1 MPRVTRIV
9 SNSQDEQKKKRT
21 AAYCRVST
29 DSTDQINSLANQVR
43 TYTKKINKNPEWE
56 LVDIF
61 ADEGLSGTSMNKRD
75 DLLRLLDMCRHGLV
89 DLIICKSIS
98 RFGRNTREVLE
109 TVRELKLLGIAVH
122 FEKEGIY
129 TLNLGDEM
137 LLSTFAAIAEEESV
151 AISHNVRFTIKKKM
165 QNGTYVNGCVPYG
178 FRLIDGVMIPYESE
192 AIIVRLLFKHYL
204 EGYSTPALVR
214 WLEEEGVLTKN
225 GNTKWNIRIVS
236 RMLSNEKYVGDTLYQ
251 KKYKEPTVPFKQ
263 RINYGQEE
271 QYYCTG
277 THQGI
282 VDRETF
288 DKVQALL
295 QKRRATFAKRTHEN
309 YQFYP
314 LSSKIRCK
322 ECGNVFRR
330 RVSNG
335 CISWGCSTHIADRL
349 KCDSHYYKEERIYD
363 SFIGIINCLRFGSFD
378 ILVNAVGGNKPAATT
393 NDKTDFFN
401 LDSKAVGDVMI
412 LNLMG
417 GAMLPCQ
424 VFGPDL
430 VNNENG
436 GVIIN
441 ISSMNA
447 FRPLTRIPCYSA
459 AKAAVSNF
467 TQWLAVDMAQ
477 KYGEKIRVNAIAPGF
492 FLTDQNRFL
501 LTNEA
506 DGSLT
511 KRGEQILTHTPMG
524 RFGDPE
530 DLIGTLVWLCSDA
543 SKFVTGIV
551 VPVDGGFSAYSGV

>member
-1 MPRVTRIV
+1 MPKVTRIIN
-9 SNSQDEQKKKRT
+9 NSQSEQKKKRT

-29 DSTDQINSLANQVR
+29 NSADQLNSYANQIK
-43 TYTKKINKNPEWE
+43 TYTQKINKNPEWE

-61 ADEGLSGTSMNKRD
+61 ADEGLSGVSMDKRD
-75 DLLRLLDMCRHGLV
+75 DLLRMLDMCRHGLI
-89 DLIICKSIS
+89 DLIICKSLS

-109 TVRELKLLGIAVH
+109 TVRELKSLGVAVH

-178 FRLIDGVMIPYESE
+178 FRLLNGVMTPYEDE

-204 EGYSTPALVR
+204 EGYSTPELVR

-236 RMLSNEKYVGDTLYQ
+236 HMLANEKYVGDTLYQ

-271 QYYCTG
+271 QYYCIG

-288 DKVQALL
+288 DKVQSLL

-309 YQFYP
+309 YQLYP
-314 LSSKIRCK
+314 LSSKIRCS

-335 CISWGCSTHIADRL
+335 CISWGCTTHIGDRH
-349 KCDSHYYKEERIYD
+349 KCDSHYYREERIYD
-363 SFIGIINCLRFGSFD
+363 SFLGIVNCLRFGSFD
-378 ILVNAVGGNKPAATT
+378 ILDETEKLLQTAIVSKRRKSAEAMQASQTVAELNAKLLMLEQLNAKGYLAPEVYKAQANEITQEISRIKEQRQEI
-393 NDKTDFFN
+393 
-401 LDSKAVGDVMI
+401 LDSKYE
-412 LNLMG
+412 
-417 GAMLPCQ
+417 AMLEEIKKLHRILLEQEEPLEDFDEDL
-424 VFGPDL
+424 FGAIVKNVEINNRDEITFTLLGDL
-430 VNNENG
+430 V
-436 GVIIN
+436 
-441 ISSMNA
+441 
-447 FRPLTRIPCYSA
+447 
-459 AKAAVSNF
+459 F
-467 TQWLAVDMAQ
+467 TDRL
-477 KYGEKIRVNAIAPGF
+477 
-492 FLTDQNRFL
+492 
-501 LTNEA
+501 
-506 DGSLT
+506 
-511 KRGEQILTHTPMG
+511 
-524 RFGDPE
+524 
-530 DLIGTLVWLCSDA
+530 
-543 SKFVTGIV
+543 
-551 VPVDGGFSAYSGV
+551 

>member
-192 AIIVRLLFKHYL
+192 AIIIRLLFKHYL

-335 CISWGCSTHIADRL
+335 CISWGCSTHIADRQ

-378 ILVNAVGGNKPAATT
+378 ILEETERLLQTAIVSKRRNNAEAMQASQTVAELNAKLLMLEQLNAKGYLAPEIYKAQA
-393 NDKTDFFN
+393 NDIMQEISRVKEQRQEI
-401 LDSKAVGDVMI
+401 LDSRYES
-412 LNLMG
+412 
-417 GAMLPCQ
+417 MLEEIKK
-424 VFGPDL
+424 L
-430 VNNENG
+430 
-436 GVIIN
+436 
-441 ISSMNA
+441 
-447 FRPLTRIPCYSA
+447 RR
-459 AKAAVSNF
+459 
-467 TQWLAVDMAQ
+467 
-477 KYGEKIRVNAIAPGF
+477 
-492 FLTDQNRFL
+492 
-501 LTNEA
+501 
-506 DGSLT
+506 
-511 KRGEQILTHTPMG
+511 ILTEQEEPLEE
-524 RFGDPE
+524 FDE
-530 DLIGTLVWLCSDA
+530 DLFGAVVKKVEINNRDEITFTLLGDLA
-543 SKFVTGIV
+543 FTERL
-551 VPVDGGFSAYSGV
+551 